1 MVLSL
6 IAATII
12 INFHLL
18 AAIRQ
23 SLYKRTQNLTAS
35 SWSSAMKSELSVSTH
50 YQCAAVCLKKQ
61 DSCNAWQFNKNER
74 FCALGQVCKRV
85 MFKNPYQYLF
95 QVEYLEDSDGT
106 PVVEVYVDVETI
118 EEVDMICRGS
128 KYRERFL
135 EISQFCQKCS
145 DKIKSF
151 TIHYNYIN
159 LRIMIVGSRCCTIKP
174 CGLME
179 GECTTDT
186 DCFTG

>member
-1 MVLSL
+1 MLGSSTKMSGSVL
-6 IAATII
+6 
-12 INFHLL
+12 
-18 AAIRQ
+18 
-23 SLYKRTQNLTAS
+23 
-35 SWSSAMKSELSVSTH
+35 WVKSVKEL
-50 YQCAAVCLKKQ
+50 CLKN
-61 DSCNAWQFNKNER
+61 S
-74 FCALGQVCKRV
+74 
-85 MFKNPYQYLF
+85 YQYLY

-151 TIHYNYIN
+151 TIH